1 MSLEYVACAA
11 FLTLCFGWWNDQA
24 RMKRELR
31 IRTAFEPN
39 RLGAEHCRH
48 AYELLVPEHRRRAV
62 ARVPEPNEG
71 HGVAAAEQAQARVEN
86 QR

>member
-1 MSLEYVACAA
+1 MGLECVACVV
-11 FLTLCFGWWNDQA
+11 FLTLCFAWWNDQA

-39 RLGAEHCRH
+39 RLGAEHCRR

-62 ARVPEPNEG
+62 TNASEPNE
-71 HGVAAAEQAQARVEN
+71 VRAIAEVEQAQARVEN